1 MSNKIR
7 VKNKV
12 VGYIEGDTFHKQ
24 VEASRHFLRRP
35 PAIAFDV
42 STLDDAEKQ
51 GAKHV
56 CVTDR
61 ETWKEYH
68 ARMST
73 VRDKG
78 FSMNRGYGNQIALP
92 LTEWSPARVSMI
104 QRSLL

>member
-1 MSNKIR
+1 MSDKIR
-7 VKNKV
+7 VQNKV
-12 VGYIEGDTFHKQ
+12 VGHIEGDTFHKQ
-24 VEASRHFLRRP
+24 VEGSRHFLRRP

-42 STLDDAEKQ
+42 STLDDAEKK

-56 CVTDR
+56 CVTD
-61 ETWKEYH
+61 KEYH

-92 LTEWSPARVSMI
+92 LTEWSPTRVNVM

>member
-1 MSNKIR
+1 MSDTIR

-12 VGYIEGDTFHKQ
+12 VGCIEGDTFHKQ
-24 VEASRHFLRRP
+24 VEGSRHFLRRP

-42 STLDDAEKQ
+42 STLDDAEKK

-56 CVTDR
+56 CVTDK

-78 FSMNRGYGNQIALP
+78 FSMNRGYGNQIALL
-92 LTEWSPARVSMI
+92 LTEWSPTRVNLM
-104 QRSLL
+104 QGRLL